1 MTWGV
6 LSAQEFQEISTGT
19 GYNLQSYVNIGDGT
33 SKQVANNA
41 WDIAFSID
49 PQDAGVF
56 INESVGSTPGASA
69 IQLFFTLSEDF
80 SEVPDT
86 GSFHDF
92 PLSNSER
99 SWIYG
104 AFNEIRG
111 DQNPFDF
118 GWGIYDPQTHHI
130 TGNHVFVVR
139 LRDGTDLK
147 IQIQSLI
154 DGTYTFRYA
163 NLDGSNE
170 VNKTIVKGEHSGLL
184 AYYSFNT
191 ESIVD
196 VEPVAGFDMVFLR
209 YTTPL
214 PDPGGG
220 EPIPYLLTG
229 ILSGAGVEVAQADG
243 VDPETVLFSDF
254 VDSLSFDIEV
264 IGHDWK
270 SFDLNA
276 FMWIIPEDL
285 VYFIRTPED
294 RVWKIQFIDFE
305 GSSTGTTVFQKTDLG
320 IISAIEDPNSRFE
333 TFDVYPNPVSEQ
345 ANVVFTV
352 KESVKSNV
360 RIQLLDLHGRVV
372 SGFEYPA
379 NQGLNVVNIPTNR
392 YIPGLYILRLALE
405 NEILGAKIQ
414 IAGPHGE

>member
-1 MTWGV
+1 
-6 LSAQEFQEISTGT
+6 
-19 GYNLQSYVNIGDGT
+19 
-33 SKQVANNA
+33 
-41 WDIAFSID
+41 
-49 PQDAGVF
+49 
-56 INESVGSTPGASA
+56 
-69 IQLFFTLSEDF
+69 
-80 SEVPDT
+80 
-86 GSFHDF
+86 
-92 PLSNSER
+92 
-99 SWIYG
+99 
-104 AFNEIRG
+104 
-111 DQNPFDF
+111 
-118 GWGIYDPQTHHI
+118 
-130 TGNHVFVVR
+130 
-139 LRDGTDLK
+139 
-147 IQIQSLI
+147 
-154 DGTYTFRYA
+154 
-163 NLDGSNE
+163 
-170 VNKTIVKGEHSGLL
+170 
-184 AYYSFNT
+184 
-191 ESIVD
+191 
-196 VEPVAGFDMVFLR
+196 
-209 YTTPL
+209 
-214 PDPGGG
+214 
-220 EPIPYLLTG
+220 
-229 ILSGAGVEVAQADG
+229 
-243 VDPETVLFSDF
+243 

-285 VYFIRTPED
+285 VYFMRTAED

-405 NEILGAKIQ
+405 NEILGARIQ